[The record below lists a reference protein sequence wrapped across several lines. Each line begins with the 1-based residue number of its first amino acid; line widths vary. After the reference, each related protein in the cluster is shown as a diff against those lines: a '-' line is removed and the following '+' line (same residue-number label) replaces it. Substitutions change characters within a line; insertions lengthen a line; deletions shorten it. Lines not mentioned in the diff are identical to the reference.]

1 MYSYRQSNMNRFYLA
16 GILLLCPLMIFAQ
29 SKGKRKKVLTPQDSL
44 EILLQEVVVTG
55 QKSTVKLEVDRKTYD
70 VDQQI
75 ANAGG
80 SASDVLENIPSVEV
94 DQDGNISL
102 RGNESVEVWINGKA
116 SGLTSDNRGEIL
128 QQLPAESIEKI
139 EVIDNPSSKFSAEGS
154 AGIINIVLKRDR
166 KAGYYGS
173 LQAGANTEGGA
184 NASGNINYSSGKIES
199 YLNIGYRHRHN
210 NLGGAWSRQ
219 NNFADNSYMNYD
231 TENGRRGNNLFT
243 RAGITWHATKKDDLT
258 LSGMG
263 MLGGS
268 NSNNTTLYHYGTQG
282 ADQDDRR
289 MLRRQTEDGSRRM
302 FHGEM
307 GYKHSFSDTH
317 FIDFVVSYN
326 NWRNNNDNFYQDS
339 TYYNWEPTDPR
350 AMTPTTYQYQS
361 RPLYIRNRSWEV
373 KLDYENK
380 FSETLKLQ
388 AGYNGNFSKEN
399 TPQEAYSD
407 NTWEGVNPT
416 EDQSYYNRFIYRMD
430 THALYST
437 LTWNI
442 GKFGIMGGLRGE
454 YWKVNTESYSWEQ
467 EHDATK
473 REAPYKKDFFQLFP
487 SVFVSYQLTTSQQLQ
502 LNYTRRLRRPW
513 GGQLNS
519 FRNTRD
525 ASMVEFGNPELTPA
539 YTHSFSLNYLKQWNK
554 HTLSL
559 SAYYRPSTDVIQR
572 VKYQDPAS
580 GVMYQTNMNV
590 TRDLSTGL
598 EAVIKNNLFRRLDL
612 TTTLNAYYYELDGF
626 EYDIMGQKVTGDGNH
641 NFSWTGRMLASLLLP
656 KNFSVQLTGNY
667 RSRQVVTQG
676 YRRANYNV
684 DLGVRK
690 TFFDRQLAV
699 SLNCRDLFNS
709 RHWETVTSSTTFERE
724 QRNWRGGRRVQLT
737 VTWNFGNMKGKRPQ
751 RQQETDEEGDMNSS
765 YSGGMED

>member
-1 MYSYRQSNMNRFYLA
+1 MEPLNYLVLFPSKENMNRFYLV
-16 GILLLCPLMIFAQ
+16 GILVLCPIILFAQ
-29 SKGKRKKVLTPQDSL
+29 GKGKRKKVLTPQDSL

-55 QKSTVKLEVDRKTYD
+55 QRSTVKLEVDRKTYD
-70 VDQQI
+70 VDQNI

-80 SASDVLENIPSVEV
+80 SAADVLENIPSVEV
-94 DQDGNISL
+94 DQDGNVSL

-139 EVIDNPSSKFSAEGS
+139 EVIDNPSAKFSAEGS

-173 LQAGANTEGGA
+173 LQAGGNSQGGA
-184 NASGNINYSSGKIES
+184 NASANINYSSGVIET
-199 YLNIGYRHRHN
+199 YLNVGYRHRQN

-219 NNFADNSYMNYD
+219 RNFADNSYMNYD
-231 TENGRRGNNLFT
+231 TDEGHRGNNLFT

-258 LSGMG
+258 LSGMA
-263 MLGGS
+263 MIGGHN
-268 NSNNTTLYHYGTQG
+268 NSSTTTYKYGPTDAHNMFRRNTGEG
-282 ADQDDRR
+282 DMR
-289 MLRRQTEDGSRRM
+289 MV
-302 FHGEM
+302 HGEM
-307 GYKHSFSDTH
+307 GYKHSFSDSH
-317 FIDFVVSYN
+317 WIDLTVSYN
-326 NWRNNNDNFYQDS
+326 NWRNDNDNFYQDS
-339 TYYNWEPTDPR
+339 TYYNLQ
-350 AMTPTTYQYQS
+350 PTTYSYQS

-380 FSETLKLQ
+380 LSDALKLQ
-388 AGYNGNFSKEN
+388 SGYNGNFSKEN
-399 TPQEAYSD
+399 TPQEAFND
-407 NTWEGVNPT
+407 ATWEGTNPV
-416 EDQSYYNRFIYRMD
+416 EDRAYFNRFIYKMD
-430 THALYST
+430 LHALYST
-437 LTWNI
+437 LTWTV

-454 YWKVNTESYSWEQ
+454 YWKVNTESYTWEQ
-467 EHDATK
+467 EHDASK
-473 REAPYKKDFFQLFP
+473 RGAPYKKDFFQLFP
-487 SVFVSYQLTTSQQLQ
+487 SVFISYQLTPTQQLQ
-502 LNYTRRLRRPW
+502 VNYTRRLRRPW

-539 YTHSFSLNYLKQWNK
+539 YTHSFSLNYLKQWDK

-572 VKYQDPAS
+572 VKYQDPTT
-580 GVMYQTNMNV
+580 GTVYQTNMNV
-590 TRDLSTGL
+590 TRDVRSGI
-598 EAVIKNNLFRRLDL
+598 EAVIKNNFFRRLDL
-612 TTTLNAYYYELDGF
+612 TTTLNAYYYKLNGF
-626 EYDIMGQKVTGDGNH
+626 DFDIPTTSAPQPTTRVHGDGNH
-641 NFSWTGRMLASLLLP
+641 NFSWTGRMMASLLLP
-656 KNFSVQLTGNY
+656 KNFSVQLTGDY

-676 YRRANYNV
+676 YRKANYTV

-690 TFFDRQLAV
+690 TFFDRQLAL

-724 QRNWRGGRRVQLT
+724 QRNWRGGRRVQFT

-751 RQQETDEEGDMNSS
+751 RQQETDDEGDMNS
-765 YSGGMED
+765 YSGGEY

>member
-1 MYSYRQSNMNRFYLA
+1 MNRFYLV
-16 GILLLCPLMIFAQ
+16 GILLLCPLCLLAQ
-29 SKGKRKKVLTPQDSL
+29 GKGKHKKTLTPQDSL
-44 EILLQEVVVTG
+44 EFLLNEVVVTG
-55 QKSTVKLEVDRKTYD
+55 QRSTVKLEVDRKTYD
-70 VDQQI
+70 VDQNI

-94 DQDGNISL
+94 DQDGNVSL

-173 LQAGANTEGGA
+173 LQAGGNTQGGA
-184 NASGNINYSSGKIES
+184 NTSANINYSSGIIET
-199 YLNIGYRHRHN
+199 YLNVGYRHRHN

-219 NNFADNSYMNYD
+219 HNYADNTYMNYD
-231 TENGRRGNNLFT
+231 TDDRNRGNNLFT

-263 MLGGS
+263 MLGGHN
-268 NSNNTTLYHYGTQG
+268 NSNTTLYHYGSWG
-282 ADQDDRR
+282 AADDNK
-289 MLRRQTEDGSRRM
+289 RM
-302 FHGEM
+302 FRRNTGDNDMRMIHGEL
-307 GYKHSFSDTH
+307 GYKHTFKENH
-317 FIDFVVSYN
+317 WIDLTVSYN
-326 NWRNNNDNFYQDS
+326 NWHADNKSYYQDS
-339 TYYNWEPTDPR
+339 TYYNPN
-350 AMTPTTYQYQS
+350 PTTYQYQN
-361 RPLYIRNRSWEV
+361 RPMFIRNRSWEV
-373 KLDYENK
+373 KLDYENQLAK
-380 FSETLKLQ
+380 TLKLQ

-399 TPQEAYSD
+399 TPQEAYND
-407 NTWEGVNPT
+407 NTWEGTSQV
-416 EDQSYYNRFIYRMD
+416 EDKAFYNRFIYKMD
-430 THALYST
+430 LHAFYTT

-454 YWKVNTESYSWEQ
+454 YWKVNTESYDWWQ
-467 EHDATK
+467 EHDATQRK
-473 REAPYKKDFFQLFP
+473 SPYKKDFFQLFP
-487 SVFVSYQLTTSQQLQ
+487 SVFISYQLTPTQQLQ
-502 LNYTRRLRRPW
+502 VNYTRRLRRPW

-539 YTHSFSLNYLKQWNK
+539 YTHSFSLNYLKQWDQ

-572 VKYQDPAS
+572 VKYQDPTD
-580 GVMYQTNMNV
+580 GIMYQTNMNV
-590 TRDLSTGL
+590 TKDLSTGI
-598 EAVIKNNLFRRLDL
+598 EAVIKNNFFRRLDL

-626 EYDIMGQKVTGDGNH
+626 EYTIMGQKVTGDSNH

-667 RSRQVVTQG
+667 RSRQVITQG
-676 YRRANYNV
+676 YRRANYNF

-690 TFFDRQLAV
+690 TFFDKQLAISV
-699 SLNCRDLFNS
+699 NCRDIFNS
-709 RHWETVTSSTTFERE
+709 RRWETITSSNTFERQ
-724 QRNWRGGRRVQLT
+724 QRNWRGGRRVQFT
-737 VTWNFGNMKGKRPQ
+737 VTWNFGNMKSKRPQ
-751 RQQETDEEGDMNSS
+751 RQQESDDEGGDMNG
-765 YSGGMED
+765 YSGGEF